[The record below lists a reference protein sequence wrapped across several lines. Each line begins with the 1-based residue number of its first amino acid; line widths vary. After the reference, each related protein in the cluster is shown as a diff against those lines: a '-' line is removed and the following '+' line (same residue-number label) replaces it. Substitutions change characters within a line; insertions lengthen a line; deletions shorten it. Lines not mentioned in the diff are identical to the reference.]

1 MIVYCTVRW
10 SRKGTDYHCHCEP
23 VRTLVW
29 QSVLQRLRFLSF
41 SVQSARAKGETDCH
55 VAALLAMTVVDETLA
70 HKVVKCTML
79 IKADNHNDHL
89 HPQQLLTPNSTL
101 LTPHSKNRTPLS
113 GWECGFWGYG
123 QISTISSCSSLR
135 RIRKRRMA
143 KSPAMQAMQARLL
156 QGSS

>member
-55 VAALLAMTVVDETLA
+55 VAALLAMTVVDGTQAEPTY
-70 HKVVKCTML
+70 VST
-79 IKADNHNDHL
+79 INDHF
-89 HPQQLLTPNSTL
+89 PADWVLTKGSFSGYNNQDIKKSEEEKSTR
-101 LTPHSKNRTPLS
+101 NRPVREPCQVRVGTVADAEHGLGAGPS
-113 GWECGFWGYG
+113 IG
-123 QISTISSCSSLR
+123 R
-135 RIRKRRMA
+135 RFRIA
-143 KSPAMQAMQARLL
+143 PVTAF
-156 QGSS
+156 